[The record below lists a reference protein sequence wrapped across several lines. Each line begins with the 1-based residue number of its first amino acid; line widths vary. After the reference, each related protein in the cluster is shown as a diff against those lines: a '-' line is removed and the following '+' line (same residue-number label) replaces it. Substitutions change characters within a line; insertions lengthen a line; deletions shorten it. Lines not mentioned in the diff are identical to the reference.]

1 MWNFLNGGQLHR
13 FFNIISLWK
22 ACLGSGEGE
31 GGLVVLVGW
40 TFTSADKKRWQR
52 PCLDSIKERE
62 KTVSSH
68 MWHHVSL
75 APAERARERETV
87 KQRDLLYVSV
97 CCERLYVWR
106 THILMLWSGV
116 WDGPLSCPS
125 PPLPAS
131 ARRFTPG
138 TLECSWD
145 RVWVCGCAY
154 LCVYITVGKA
164 TKLYPFKK
172 VVSVATSY

>member
-13 FFNIISLWK
+13 FFKKFLYNQFMKGQFRVRRRERRWS
-22 ACLGSGEGE
+22 GSGR
-31 GGLVVLVGW
+31 LNLYI
-40 TFTSADKKRWQR
+40 SWQ
-52 PCLDSIKERE
+52 KEMAE
-62 KTVSSH
+62 TVSWFYWRKRENSELSH
-68 MWHHVSL
+68 VTSC
-75 APAERARERETV
+75 ESGSSRESAGAWDSQAETV
-87 KQRDLLYVSV
+87 KQRNLLYVSV
-97 CCERLYVWR
+97 CCERLDVWR

-138 TLECSWD
+138 TLECSWE

-154 LCVYITVGKA
+154 FCVYITVGKA

-172 VVSVATSY
+172 